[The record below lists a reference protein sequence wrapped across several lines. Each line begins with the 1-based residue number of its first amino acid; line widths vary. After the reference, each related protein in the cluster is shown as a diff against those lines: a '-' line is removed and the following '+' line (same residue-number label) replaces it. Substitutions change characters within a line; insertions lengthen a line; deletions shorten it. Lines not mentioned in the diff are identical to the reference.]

1 MRASRFSRLRFS
13 VSRPAF
19 STHVAA
25 PGDLRR
31 YSGELFDLVQRGVL
45 KVEVARSYPLS
56 EAARAH
62 ADLESR
68 ALAGAAVLIP

>member
-1 MRASRFSRLRFS
+1 
-13 VSRPAF
+13 
-19 STHVAA
+19 
-25 PGDLRR
+25 
-31 YSGELFDLVQRGVL
+31 VL